1 MGTHPTPSP
10 LTPHAPLQAR
20 EAIFR
25 SDTIDSSQPFTP
37 LCARPLGPIPVA
49 LVPAFRSWFEEPVR
63 VPRTKLLFAYVLLST
78 VCTSR
83 KQVKATK
90 CYEGSRKKWKTM
102 GQIYLKMW
110 ASIIRP
116 TCTLDN
122 VDSLLVSAHLS
133 WRAGALSKKCSNL
146 VFLFTYRAI
155 DHPDYASCLPRSE
168 SSRAPK

>member
-1 MGTHPTPSP
+1 
-10 LTPHAPLQAR
+10 
-20 EAIFR
+20 
-25 SDTIDSSQPFTP
+25 
-37 LCARPLGPIPVA
+37 
-49 LVPAFRSWFEEPVR
+49 
-63 VPRTKLLFAYVLLST
+63 
-78 VCTSR
+78 
-83 KQVKATK
+83 
-90 CYEGSRKKWKTM
+90 M